1 MGHIGGFMKWS
12 VQQLQKLT
20 SSPLIFDEKID
31 FSELSKNVSD
41 MISID
46 PAHVFGVVTNL
57 GNEKFRVR
65 YHIDVQITLE
75 CALTLEPVDY
85 HFEKDYDEV
94 FAVDASDD
102 EYLIEKNTLDLTIA
116 VWSNILID
124 KPIVVTREDAYEIL
138 KERGIV
144 LNETFDDNED

>member
-1 MGHIGGFMKWS
+1 MSHIGGFMKWS

-20 SSPLIFDEKID
+20 NSPLIFDEQID

-46 PAHVFGVVTNL
+46 PAKVSGVVTNL
-57 GNEKFRVR
+57 GNEKFRVK
-65 YHIDVQITLE
+65 YHIDVLITME
-75 CALTLEPVDY
+75 CALTLEPVPY

-94 FAVDASDD
+94 FAVEPTD
-102 EYLIEKNTLDLTIA
+102 EEYPIEKNTLDLGLA

-124 KPIVVTREDAYEIL
+124 KPIVVTRDDAYEIL